1 MPYVTRTWWGERFLQ
16 SIQVFADAG
25 RLQRGRSYNNDYRLL
40 SYRIENG
47 RVSATVRG
55 NINHYYGIRKEPKY
69 RVSLTLQPISKEE
82 WSAIARHLGSRVG
95 ALAKLLLNE
104 MPEDIEESFL
114 IVDRTLL
121 PTHFRDFEAEC
132 SCPDWSYPCKHLAG
146 VMYRLAQDL
155 DRDPLLLFELRGLSR
170 EELKEEL
177 TSTPLGLAI
186 ADELDALNERD
197 TLPAPAES
205 LFTRPEAV
213 AIAEIPP
220 VPKDFWQSP
229 SRLPA
234 PSATNQ
240 PAAVS
245 AIVIKKQGDYPEFWP
260 KQKSFIAA
268 MEALYL
274 RVKTKSKDLI

>member
-1 MPYVTRTWWGERFLQ
+1 MPHVTRTWWGERFLQ
-16 SIQVFADAG
+16 SIETFADAG

-40 SYRIENG
+40 TYKIENG

-55 NINHYYGIRKEPKY
+55 NINHYYGVHKEPKY

-82 WSAIARHLGSRVG
+82 WSAIAQHLGSRVG
-95 ALAKLLLNE
+95 ALAKLLLDE
-104 MPEDIEESFL
+104 MPEDIEDSFS

-121 PTHFRDFEAEC
+121 PTHFHDFEAKC

-146 VMYRLAQDL
+146 VMYRIAQDL

-177 TSTPLGLAI
+177 TLTPLGLAI
-186 ADELDALNERD
+186 ADELDASSDRD
-197 TLPAPAES
+197 TLPEPDDS
-205 LFTRPEAV
+205 LFTRPGEV
-213 AIAEIPP
+213 AIADLPP
-220 VPKDFWQSP
+220 NPKDFWQSP

-234 PSATNQ
+234 SSATNQ

-245 AIVIKKQGDYPEFWP
+245 AIAIKKQGDYPEFWP
-260 KQKSFIAA
+260 KQKSFIAM

-274 RVKTKSKDLI
+274 RVKTKTKDLM